1 MDISRVLL
9 PRGHE
14 DTKKNWQQRAQEMRL
29 SGYQGIENLECRVR
43 GHREPIDKKRIQ
55 ESEARIQKI
64 KRRHEEI

>member
-1 MDISRVLL
+1 LATEGTGNEAIRV
-9 PRGHE
+9 
-14 DTKKNWQQRAQEMRL
+14 
-29 SGYQGIENLECRVR
+29 SGNQGIRKLRIENLECRVR